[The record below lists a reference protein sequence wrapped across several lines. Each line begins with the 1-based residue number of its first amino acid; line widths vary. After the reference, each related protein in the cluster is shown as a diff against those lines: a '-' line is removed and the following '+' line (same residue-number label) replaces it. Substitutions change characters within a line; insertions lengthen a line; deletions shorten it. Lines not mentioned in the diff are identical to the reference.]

1 MKQTA
6 KPYTPR
12 TVLATPVATL
22 GEPLPKPPRKN
33 AKRTPRKSPRAHDAC
48 VMTELQAEQASPAAV
63 AIIGALRK
71 IENKQWSLTKDAE
84 TGRVT
89 LKLRAPAKP
98 RQKAPPPHPLDDT
111 TFDADVPL
119 PTPANGKNG
128 TIEKAV
134 VMLGKMQPGQSKQVS
149 LQYKCSLQRA
159 IRHAHKTSPAKF
171 VTRLRHDSADTM
183 RVWRTA

>member
-1 MKQTA
+1 MT
-6 KPYTPR
+6 PYTPR
-12 TVLATPVATL
+12 TTLATPVAKL
-22 GEPLPKPPRKN
+22 GDTLPKAPRKN
-33 AKRTPRKSPRAHDAC
+33 AKR
-48 VMTELQAEQASPAAV
+48 PADKLSAAQDWPSAV
-63 AIIGALRK
+63 AITP
-71 IENKQWSLTKDAE
+71 IEKPWPWSLLKDAE

-89 LKLRAPAKP
+89 IKRRAPAKP
-98 RQKAPPPHPLDDT
+98 RPKAPPPHPLDDA

>member
-33 AKRTPRKSPRAHDAC
+33 AKRTPADEDYTTPHPSAPA
-48 VMTELQAEQASPAAV
+48 PAA
-63 AIIGALRK
+63 ALP
-71 IENKQWSLTKDAE
+71 WVLTKESE

-89 LKLRAPAKP
+89 IKRRAPAKP
-98 RQKAPPPHPLDDT
+98 RPKAPPPHPLDDA